1 MVHIIALQ
9 FQKSFFSHD
18 PTPISG
24 QVPSR
29 SNYTMA
35 RNDDADR
42 IMTDR
47 SADGLSRHPF
57 ESALLCDFIGNPTVR
72 DRLSKR
78 NLAHD
83 LADTIAEI
91 GSYQM
96 NPRKEPGIAA

>member
-1 MVHIIALQ
+1 
-9 FQKSFFSHD
+9 
-18 PTPISG
+18 
-24 QVPSR
+24 
-29 SNYTMA
+29 MA

-57 ESALLCDFIGNPTVR
+57 EPALLCDLIGNPPVR

-83 LADTIAEI
+83 LSDTIAEI